1 MISENKLQTPMKYK
15 NLTQF
20 IDLLKIEGELKR
32 VNEFVS
38 PSLEITEVTDR
49 VSKNSG
55 PALLFENTG
64 TQFPVLI
71 NSMGSEQRMALA
83 LGVESLSELDDRVS
97 ELSNLLKKK
106 ELSLKDKLGLLLKL
120 KSISNWLP
128 GKYKG
133 HTPPCRE
140 VIQNAPDLNKLP
152 ILKCWPYDGGKFI
165 TLPVVHTLDPVTGER
180 NAGMYRM
187 QVFDGKT
194 TGMHWHIH
202 KDSANHYRKYKELGK
217 KMPVVVTLGGDPAYT
232 YAATSPLPENID
244 EYIFAGFLR
253 NHKVKMTRALTQDM
267 YIPADVDF
275 VIEGY
280 VDPAEELV
288 LEGPFGDHT
297 GFYSLEDYYPVFH
310 VTAITHRK
318 NAVYPA
324 TIVGIPPQ
332 EDAYIGKATER
343 IFLHPLKMTISP
355 DIIDIS
361 MPAEGVFHNLVIIKI
376 KKAYPG
382 QSFKVMNALW
392 GAGQM
397 MFSKVLV
404 VVGDDVNIHNYSSVA
419 EAVLENT
426 DFDQDLHFSKGPA
439 DILDHASRQ
448 MGMGTKI
455 GIDATNKNNPSKN
468 SMKLGNQ
475 QNLQTLLEGIQGIK
489 NIHIF
494 DGLPLQ
500 VTLMGVSKN
509 NAKGIHILKQ
519 KLIEQVVTSSIK
531 IFIILDDKVDL
542 HDWSMVLWIILN
554 NIDPMFDIEIQAP
567 FLFIDATSKYGGDFK
582 RDWPN
587 VVVMDEPT
595 IKKIDKLWQK
605 LSIGKFLES
614 PSLKYN
620 KLNQTPGASVMSC
633 MK

>member
-1 MISENKLQTPMKYK
+1 MKYK
-15 NLTQF
+15 SLTQF
-20 IDLLKIEGELKR
+20 IDLLEEKGELKR
-32 VNEFVS
+32 INEFVS
-38 PSLEITEVTDR
+38 PTLEITEITDR
-49 VSKNSG
+49 ITKNKG

-71 NSMGSEQRMALA
+71 NSMGSERRMAWA
-83 LGVESLSELDDRVS
+83 LGVDSLNELDDRII

-106 ELSLKDKLGLLLKL
+106 QLSLKDKLGMLFKL
-120 KSISNWLP
+120 KSISKWLP

-140 VIQNAPDLNKLP
+140 VIQSEPDLNKLP

-165 TLPVVHTLDPVTGER
+165 TLPVVHTIHPITGER

-187 QVFDGKT
+187 QIFDSKT

-202 KDSANHYRKYKELGK
+202 KDSASHYRKYKELGK

-253 NHKVKMTRALTQDM
+253 NGKVKMTRALTQDID
-267 YIPADVDF
+267 IPADVDF

-280 VDPAEELV
+280 VDPKEVPA

-376 KKAYPG
+376 KMDYPG
-382 QSFKVMNALW
+382 QPFKVMNALW

-397 MFSKVLV
+397 MFTKILV
-404 VVGDDVNIHNYSSVA
+404 IVDEDIDIHNYKSVA
-419 EAVLENT
+419 KVVLENT

-439 DILDHASRQ
+439 DVLDHATRK
-448 MGMGTKI
+448 MGMGTKL
-455 GIDATNKNNPSKN
+455 GIDATRKNNLHKKHSKT
-468 SMKLGNQ
+468 LDL
-475 QNLQTLLEGIQGIK
+475 QNILSLPEEILSIK
-489 NIHIF
+489 KIRVV
-494 DGLPLQ
+494 DELPLPIA
-500 VTLMGVSKN
+500 LINIAKDFSN
-509 NAKGIHILKQ
+509 NIQELKL
-519 KLIEQVVTSSIK
+519 KLNEQFSMNSSI
-531 IFIILDDKVDL
+531 IFLLLDHTVDL
-542 HDWSMVLWIILN
+542 YDWSMVCWIILN
-554 NIDPMFDIEIQAP
+554 NIDPVFDIDVKAP
-567 FLFIDATSKYGGDFK
+567 CLFIDATSKHGGNFK

-587 VVVMDEPT
+587 VVVMDEST
-595 IKKIDKLWQK
+595 INKIDANWEYFGM
-605 LSIGKFLES
+605 GKFLES
-614 PSLKYN
+614 PSLKYQ
-620 KLNQTPGASVMSC
+620 KLNINPGARNYSID
-633 MK
+633 